1 MATEIMGQL
10 FLDSI
15 RKRFRNVKEL
25 GDGALAQVSDAELE
39 WTPESECNSLAIQIQ
54 HLHGNMLSRWTDF
67 LSTDGE
73 KEWRDRDG
81 EFEPGRA
88 STANLRGMW
97 DEGWVC
103 TFRALDALTAAD
115 LSRSI
120 TIRGQSLGVVDA
132 VLRQLAHY
140 SYHVGQM
147 VHTAK
152 HLRGQSW
159 KTLSI
164 ARGASGHYTPRKND

>member
-1 MATEIMGQL
+1 MAEESVERL
-10 FLDSI
+10 FLESI

-25 GDGALAQVSDAELE
+25 GDGALAQVRDEELA
-39 WTPESECNSLAIQIQ
+39 WTPHPECNSLAVQIQ
-54 HLHGNMLSRWTDF
+54 HLHGNMLSRWTEF
-67 LSTDGE
+67 LSSDGE
-73 KEWRDRDG
+73 KEWRDRDA
-81 EFEPGRA
+81 EFVPGA
-88 STANLRGMW
+88 ADPATLRRLW
-97 DEGWVC
+97 EEGWAC
-103 TFRALDALTAAD
+103 TLGAMDAIGEAD
-115 LSRSI
+115 LMRRV

-152 HLRGQSW
+152 HLRGAAW

-164 ARGASGHYTPRKND
+164 ARGASGSYTPRKND